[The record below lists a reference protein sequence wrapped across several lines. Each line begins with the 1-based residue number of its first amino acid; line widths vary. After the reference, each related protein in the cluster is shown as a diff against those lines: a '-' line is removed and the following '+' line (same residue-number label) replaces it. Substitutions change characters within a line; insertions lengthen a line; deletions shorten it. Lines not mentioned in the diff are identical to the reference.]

1 MEITEIRRNP
11 LPPSIPM
18 EAFDDWRWICR
29 PQATYTP
36 PRPFCQGPW
45 PRGCHAHLCIYLC
58 TYIVVVLWLY
68 NVCTLYDTYAR
79 VSNGNLNG
87 GRTDEGDVVKQWA
100 KWWEKIGTI
109 KFFQKFNCFAILS
122 NYARNAYYLGT
133 FPNFFCRNHNKYAY
147 YLWFF

>member
-11 LPPSIPM
+11 LPPSFHPYGGI
-18 EAFDDWRWICR
+18 RWLKMNL
-29 PQATYTP
+29 PATSNIHAPAPVLPWVLTAGLPCTP
-36 PRPFCQGPW
+36 
-45 PRGCHAHLCIYLC
+45 IYILMYLHSSC
-58 TYIVVVLWLY
+58 TLV
-68 NVCTLYDTYAR
+68 VCTLYDTYAR

-87 GRTDEGDVVKQWA
+87 GRTDEGDVVKQCA
-100 KWWEKIGTI
+100 KWWEKMGAI

-133 FPNFFCRNHNKYAY
+133 FPNFFFCRNPNKYAY